1 LFYEH
6 RISLH
11 KHCYDKIELVNQTRK
26 FESGG
31 YMKELRLGLSLTAV
45 TLIFFGA
52 TVVVS
57 AATASTTIS
66 SVISPVI
73 SVFTTSGT
81 VNANVTPTGAGAQ
94 TIASD
99 TVTVSTNDSAGYTL
113 TLAETS
119 AATALTSG
127 GNTIPAS
134 SGSQT
139 TPVAMSANT
148 WGYRVDGVGGF
159 GAGPTSAQS
168 SAAISGTIKFAAV
181 PVTASPNTLKTTS
194 GTASSDTTTV
204 WYGVAANTS
213 QASGTYTNSVTY
225 TATTN

>member
-1 LFYEH
+1 MKITMQRL
-6 RISLH
+6 RIPLSIISLSVLAFGST
-11 KHCYDKIELVNQTRK
+11 LV
-26 FESGG
+26 
-31 YMKELRLGLSLTAV
+31 A
-45 TLIFFGA
+45 
-52 TVVVS
+52 S
-57 AATASTTIS
+57 AATTPTTIS

-73 SVFTTSGT
+73 SLFTTNGT
-81 VNANVTPTGAGAQ
+81 VNVNVTPTASGAQ

-113 TLAETS
+113 QLAET
-119 AATALTSG
+119 TGTNTLTSG

-134 SGSQT
+134 SGTQG
-139 TPVAMSANT
+139 TPVAMAVNT
-148 WGYRVDGVGGF
+148 WGYRADSVGGF
-159 GAGPTSAQS
+159 GAGPTSAAN

-181 PVTASPNTLKTTS
+181 PATASPNTLKTTA

-225 TATTN
+225 TLTAN